1 MNKIVKI
8 AFVDIDTGEFYVREN
23 TIPGCIF
30 SKDVAKAKMYVTR
43 LEVREYFDYVSYNS
57 KRNLKC
63 VEVEVTFNVLGDS
76 NYLDQ
81 LNNRDFQLYK
91 KLNQQ
96 AEDDVDA
103 MTEEDYRKW
112 KSLRSRFKNNE
123 ETIH

>member
-1 MNKIVKI
+1 MSKIVKI

-23 TIPGCIF
+23 TIPGYIF
-30 SKDVAKAKMYVTR
+30 SKDVAKANLYVTR
-43 LEVREYFDYVSYNS
+43 SEVREYFDYVSYNS

-63 VEVEVTFNVLGDS
+63 VEVEVTFKVLGDS
-76 NYLDQ
+76 DYLDR

-96 AEDDVDA
+96 AEDDIDS
-103 MTEEDYRKW
+103 MSEDDYRKW

-123 ETIH
+123 ETIL